1 MYTLDANIFL
11 RDLNTNDPDYLE
23 CHALLAQL
31 EATATPVIVPLVLLA
46 EVAGSIRREVGD
58 TMRARVFVTLLRAL
72 PHLSFVPLDDDLAD
86 EAAAIAADYAL
97 CGMDAIYVAVAHRF
111 GCTLVSLDREVRQRA
126 APLITVQT
134 PVQALAGLVPPRN
147 S

>member
-1 MYTLDANIFL
+1 M
-11 RDLNTNDPDYLE
+11 
-23 CHALLAQL
+23 
-31 EATATPVIVPLVLLA
+31 
-46 EVAGSIRREVGD
+46 
-58 TMRARVFVTLLRAL
+58 TLLRAL

-97 CGMDAIYVAVAHRF
+97 RGMDAIYVAVAHRF